1 MGSLADAL
9 DATDGEVTDDKGT
22 EGDVDSGANNATG
35 DSGNSGDDTG
45 GANATGDDISGD
57 VDSGAEDDKNA
68 DTGDTG
74 DDGAGDSDTDLGKQ
88 IAEMKSTQDEMAQ
101 MLRVTRRENATL
113 RAKVGRINDSVDLE
127 TDLDEGEG
135 GEGVKLTN
143 IEVLQNTLTDIGQT
157 RGAGLELMA
166 EQMAEM
172 NKYSDVM
179 EVCSKVNVDTIVET
193 AAGLIQEK
201 DGGDIDEIML
211 GLEVDIWSRPN
222 PYKYLYNVI
231 KANHPKYANATD
243 SKKGDSKS
251 KVDEA
256 LENKAASSI
265 QDMGGSGG
273 GKGGG
278 WTADRIDRLP
288 ENELNQ
294 VPEDVYEKYLQG
306 ILK

>member
-9 DATDGEVTDDKGT
+9 VATDGEVTDDK
-22 EGDVDSGANNATG
+22 A
-35 DSGNSGDDTG
+35 
-45 GANATGDDISGD
+45 
-57 VDSGAEDDKNA
+57 AE
-68 DTGDTG
+68 GDTG
-74 DDGAGDSDTDLGKQ
+74 DNTNDDGSADDSGSTGTNGTDDSGGDSPGDAAADTTDGKDADVSGTSDDTASDVNSDIGKQ
-88 IAEMKSTQDEMAQ
+88 LEIMKANQDEMAQ

-113 RAKVGRINDSVDLE
+113 RAKVGRINDTADLDTE
-127 TDLDEGEG
+127 LDEGEG

-143 IEVLQNTLTDIGQT
+143 IETLQNTLTDIGQT
-157 RGAGLELMA
+157 RGASLELMA

-172 NKYSDVM
+172 NKYNDVM
-179 EVCSKVNVDTIVET
+179 TVCSKVNVDTIVET

-222 PYKYLYNVI
+222 PYKYLYSVI
-231 KANHPKYANATD
+231 KANHPKYANVTD
-243 SKKGDSKS
+243 SKKEDSKS

-278 WTADRIDRLP
+278 WTSDRIDRLP

-294 VPEDVYEKYLQG
+294 VPGDVYEKYLQG